1 MGIRA
6 ISFILFFTIAIV
18 LAKDVTEE
26 NSVSYFFR
34 EIDCAIFFA
43 ELREIVLVFFP
54 FTQCGNCKIFLSFR
68 IYVKSISE
76 SHEGKKLPFL
86 QF

>member
-34 EIDCAIFFA
+34 EIDCAIF
-43 ELREIVLVFFP
+43 
-54 FTQCGNCKIFLSFR
+54 
-68 IYVKSISE
+68 VK
-76 SHEGKKLPFL
+76 LY
-86 QF
+86 